1 MAVKPL
7 TDKEMQ
13 ARFGY
18 ALNFFKSDPSLKAL
32 YEKAK
37 KGRWDQTNFQAGL
50 RQTDWYKKRT
60 EAQRTFDSLY
70 YKDAASYKDNIA
82 DQRALLLKQ
91 AEALGIDTT
100 SSAFKTWL
108 DGTPAKGKQ
117 KAVLGAAAN
126 NVRNQ
131 ANQSEVQ
138 SQLASYW
145 YKTYYDATTGKARPG
160 VDIDQKTLRGE
171 AATAASQLRSLA
183 AAYGYPAGD
192 DWLEQNTYKVI
203 QGTQNVQDT
212 QDVMKRWAMGQYKG
226 VADRINGGETVE
238 DILDP
243 YKQVAAATLGSD
255 KMAMR
260 PDDPKW
266 NAAISGDIPLTLDQW
281 RVKVRQDKQYGWD
294 TSVNAQ
300 AEAYKMAASLRSIFQ
315 GE

>member
-18 ALNFFKSDPSLKAL
+18 ALDFFKSDPSLKGL
-32 YEKAK
+32 YDRAK
-37 KGRWDQTNFQAGL
+37 KGRWDQTNFQAAL
-50 RQTDWYKKRT
+50 RQTTWYKQRT
-60 EAQRTFDSLY
+60 AAQRAFDEQV
-70 YKDAASYKDNIA
+70 YKDPASYKDSIA
-82 DQRALLLKQ
+82 DQRALLIKQ
-91 AEALGIDTT
+91 AAALGIDTGT
-100 SSAFKTWL
+100 TEFTKWL
-108 DGTPAKGKQ
+108 DGTPAKGKTP
-117 KAVLGAAAN
+117 AVRGAAAS

-138 SQLASYW
+138 SQLASMW
-145 YKTYYDATTGKARPG
+145 YKTYYESGKGMRPG
-160 VDIDQKTLRGE
+160 VDIDTKTLRGE
-171 AATAASQLRSLA
+171 AATAASQLRSMA

-192 DWLEQNTYKVI
+192 DWLEQNTYKVLS
-203 QGTQNVQDT
+203 GTQNVQDT

-294 TSVNAQ
+294 SSVNAQ